1 MPRVPR
7 RRSRGTGTVYR
18 KGRLWSVSWME
29 SGERRYAHGFTS
41 KDQAEKVRS
50 LNAANL
56 AAGRGGLPK
65 PKGPGKTLAVLAEEW
80 LARRDATHRAA
91 RDDRHRWTNHLEPLI
106 GDLEPDA
113 VDTGLL
119 RKIVERKLGEKLAS
133 ATVLL
138 LMRLLST
145 FYTDLIEQGH
155 ATKNPV
161 RMLPRSTKRLIRPS
175 HDPKTTPF
183 VEKRADIVRIFKALP
198 EPVNVAYAIGALAGL
213 RTGEILGLPWEH
225 VDLRT
230 RRIHVQASMTGRLKD
245 DESRVVPI
253 VDGLAVVLSAWREKR
268 PDGDLVITP
277 VKKRGLHMRQSTLRG
292 HLDDV
297 LEKLHIPKMTFYQAT
312 RHTFASHW
320 VLTGG
325 SIERL
330 RDIMGH
336 STVSVTE
343 RYAHLKPDL
352 FPAKEL
358 ERADLD
364 LGVRT

>member
-7 RRSRGTGTVYR
+7 RRTRGTGTVYR
-18 KGRLWSVSWME
+18 RGRLWSVSWIE
-29 SGERRYAHGFTS
+29 GGEKRYAHGFTS
-41 KDQAEKVRS
+41 KDQAERVRA

-56 AAGRGGLPK
+56 AAGHGGLPK
-65 PKGPGKTLAVLAEEW
+65 PKGPKKALSSLAEDW

-91 RDDRHRWTNHLEPLI
+91 RDDRHRWSNHLEPLI
-106 GDLEPDA
+106 GDMEPDA

-119 RKIVERKLGEKLAS
+119 RRIIEKKLAEKLAP

-138 LMRLLST
+138 LIRLLST

-155 ATKNPV
+155 ATKNPA
-161 RMLPRSTKRLIRPS
+161 RMLPKATKRLIRPD

-183 VEKRADIVRIFKALP
+183 VEKRADVVRIYQAMP
-198 EPVNVAYAIGALAGL
+198 EPMNVAYAIGALAGL
-213 RTGEILGLPWEH
+213 RTGEILGLRWIH
-225 VDLRT
+225 VDLEK
-230 RRIHVQASMTGRLKD
+230 RRIHVQESMTGPLKD

-253 VDGLAVVLSAWREKR
+253 VDGLATVLEAWREKQR
-268 PDGDLVITP
+268 DEDLVIPP
-277 VKKRGLHMRQSTLRG
+277 VNSRGIHMRQNTLRSR
-292 HLDDV
+292 LEKA
-297 LEKLHIPKMTFYQAT
+297 LEKLELPKVTFYQAT

-358 ERADLD
+358 DRADLN
-364 LGVRT
+364 LSAPT